1 MKLTQNQM
9 ILMHLQDYGSIT
21 SIEAMQQ
28 YGIMRLASRI
38 NDLKR
43 EGYNIVSET
52 MKSKKQI
59 WRDRSLLGLP
69 PQRRKGELKWHL

>member
-21 SIEAMQQ
+21 SIEAMQE

-52 MKSKKQI
+52 MKSKN
-59 WRDRSLLGLP
+59 RF
-69 PQRRKGELKWHL
+69 GETVHHSVYRLKEEKEN